1 MDQPDKPK
9 PKPKPKKK
17 KTGSKRYINREL
29 SWLAFNDRVLQE
41 AADPSVPLIERLRFL
56 GIYSS
61 NQDEFF
67 RVRVATKRRVARLGK
82 SELRGLESPPKKV
95 LKKIQEIV
103 VAQQAKFDNLYLEV
117 IEGLK
122 NTGIRVLNERELDD
136 EHGAFVR
143 RFFVESVRHQLFP
156 LMLDKVK
163 AFPTLRDTSIY
174 LAIRL
179 LHADSEPRYSLIEIP
194 VTLPRFIELPA
205 REDARCIILLDD
217 VIRFSL
223 ANIFYMF
230 EFASAE
236 AYTIKFTRDAELDLD
251 NDVSISLMA
260 AVERSLKRRR
270 VAEPLRLTYDAEMPP
285 AFLAY
290 LTKKMNLS
298 QEDALIPGARYHNFK
313 DFMGFPH
320 LGRNDLLYPPLEP
333 LPHPAFANQR
343 TVFDTLRKQDV
354 LLYVPYQSFTHI
366 LDCLREA
373 AIDPNV
379 TEICMTLYR
388 VAKNSAIVRA
398 LINAARNGIAV
409 TVVVEPQARF
419 DEEANIAWGKRMQ
432 EEGVRVIFGVPN
444 LKVHA
449 KLTLI
454 TAQQGRRREAFAIVG
469 TGNFNENTARVYSD
483 VFLMTADIAVARE
496 VRRVFTFFDNMYEP
510 GKYRHLLLA
519 PFYLRKR
526 LNGLINREI
535 RHAQAGKPAGLTFKL
550 NNLVDRKI
558 IKKLYEASQAG
569 VKVRLMVRGICSLIP
584 GLPKTS
590 ENIEVVSVVDR
601 FLEHARIFSFTNAG
615 HPQVYIGSADL
626 MTRNLDYRVEALV
639 ALRDK
644 NVRKQ
649 MLDMLKI
656 CWRDNVKARQIDA
669 TRKNPYR
676 QRKPR
681 TVAVRSQTAL
691 YEYFRKLT

>member
-1 MDQPDKPK
+1 MAETSTPNKH
-9 PKPKPKKK
+9 KKK
-17 KTGSKRYINREL
+17 KRKRFINREL

-41 AADPSVPLIERLRFL
+41 AADPTVPLIERLRFL
-56 GIYSS
+56 GIYSN

-82 SELRGLESPPKKV
+82 SELRGLDSPPKKV

-103 VAQQAKFDNLYLEV
+103 VAQQAKFDNLYLELLA
-117 IEGLK
+117 ELK
-122 NTGIRVLNERELDD
+122 NAGIVVLNEEELD
-136 EHGAFVR
+136 EQQGEFVR
-143 RFFVESVRHQLFP
+143 QYFVESVRHQLFP

-163 AFPTLRDTSIY
+163 SFPTLRDTSIY

-179 LHADSEPRYSLIEIP
+179 LHADGTPRYALAEIP
-194 VTLPRFIELPA
+194 VSLPRFIELPP
-205 REDARCIILLDD
+205 RGEARCLILLDD
-217 VIRFSL
+217 VIRFNL

-230 EFASAE
+230 EFSSAE

-270 VAEPLRLTYDAEMPP
+270 VAEPLRLTYDAAMPP

-290 LTKKMNLS
+290 LTNKMNLS

-320 LGRNDLLYPPLEP
+320 LGRKDLLYPPLEP

-343 TVFDTLRKQDV
+343 SVFETLRKQDV
-354 LLYVPYQSFTHI
+354 ALYVPYQSFTHI

-373 AIDPNV
+373 AIDPKV
-379 TEICMTLYR
+379 TEIHMTLYR
-388 VAKNSAIVRA
+388 VAENSAIVRA
-398 LINAARNGIAV
+398 LINAARNSIAV

-449 KLTLI
+449 KLALI
-454 TAQQGRRREAFAIVG
+454 TTQIGRRREAYAIIG
-469 TGNFNENTARVYSD
+469 TGNYNENTARFYSD
-483 VFLMTADIAVARE
+483 VYLMTSETAIARE
-496 VRRVFTFFDNMYEP
+496 VRRVFAFFDNMYEP

-526 LNGLINREI
+526 LNALINREI
-535 RHAQAGKPAGLTFKL
+535 RHARAGKRAGLTFKL

-558 IKKLYEASQAG
+558 IKKLYEASRAG
-569 VKVRLMVRGICSLIP
+569 VEIKLMVRGICSLIP
-584 GLPKTS
+584 GLAKTS

-601 FLEHARIFSFTNAG
+601 FLEHARIFSFVNAG
-615 HPQVYIGSADL
+615 HPQVFIGSADL
-626 MTRNLDYRVEALV
+626 MTRNLDFRVEALV
-639 ALRDK
+639 ELRDPT
-644 NVRKQ
+644 VRRQ
-649 MLDMLKI
+649 ILDTLRI
-656 CWRDNVKARQIDA
+656 CWRDNVKARQIDG

-676 QRKPR
+676 KRRPR
-681 TVAVRSQTAL
+681 AAEVRSQYAL
-691 YEYFRKLT
+691 YDYYRKLSSP